1 MRNKTG
7 GRQKGTPNKVSTRVK
22 EKLINIIDECIDSI
36 DVQELYTE
44 EKIKLIQIGLQYITP
59 KLRDV
64 QKETIDNNK
73 SFEVQVVDS
82 KELKERLDNYEK
94 QTELD
99 ENKNDYDIRFIPA

>member
-1 MRNKTG
+1 M
-7 GRQKGTPNKVSTRVK
+7 
-22 EKLINIIDECIDSI
+22 C
-36 DVQELYTE
+36 
-44 EKIKLIQIGLQYITP
+44 LQYITP

-99 ENKNDYDIRFIPA
+99 ENKNDYDIRFVPA